1 MRSTFADSD
10 FEDADFEEPLDT
22 QLTLGT
28 GSILGI
34 FFGLVMIC
42 GMFFG
47 FGYSLGRRNLS
58 QAAVKAPTAPPQMK
72 TTIAS
77 AASPAPAIHLTPAL
91 QVATPQQPAMKT
103 APLTSAP
110 ASASL
115 TPSAA
120 SPIIRTVAT
129 GGTAPT
135 INTSP
140 NPVAALHIP
149 KPSAIHPVLV
159 QPRAGIPY
167 VPGVAMPPNPYEPA
181 SNWVWTPP
189 FDVHPNNRRSVA
201 FHPRQTTI
209 SMSHTAMVVQIAALS
224 REDDAEV
231 LASALRKVGFI
242 PTIHSDAQDTLYHV
256 QLGPYDRNVAMAA
269 RQRLIARGYNA
280 ILK

>member
-1 MRSTFADSD
+1 MSSTFADLD

-47 FGYSLGRRNLS
+47 FGYSLGRRHLS
-58 QAAVKAPTAPPQMK
+58 QATSQPPTAPPPPK
-72 TTIAS
+72 TTAAS
-77 AASPAPAIHLTPAL
+77 AAPPAPASHLTPDL
-91 QVATPQQPAMKT
+91 QVATHAAPQIPPTTPGAASSTLKT
-103 APLTSAP
+103 AATASTSLDP
-110 ASASL
+110 
-115 TPSAA
+115 
-120 SPIIRTVAT
+120 VAT
-129 GGTAPT
+129 A
-135 INTSP
+135 
-140 NPVAALHIP
+140 HIP

-181 SNWVWTPP
+181 TQWAWTPP

-201 FHPRQTTI
+201 FHPRQTSI
-209 SMSHTAMVVQIAALS
+209 SMSHTAMFVQIAALS

-256 QLGPYDRNVAMAA
+256 QLGPYDRDVAMAE